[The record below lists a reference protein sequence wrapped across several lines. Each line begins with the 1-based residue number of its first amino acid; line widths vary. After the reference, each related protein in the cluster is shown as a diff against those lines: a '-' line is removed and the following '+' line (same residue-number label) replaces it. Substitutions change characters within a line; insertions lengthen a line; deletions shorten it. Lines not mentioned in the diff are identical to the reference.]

1 MTPQTIIVHDAA
13 QQTRAAKIILA
24 LPLSQPFDVTIAP
37 HVDRR
42 SNEQNARLWKL
53 HTLAAEHIGCSA
65 EDAHED
71 ALCRHFGFTEVKM
84 PSGDVKRIPL
94 KRSSQRDKAE
104 FAKFM
109 EATEIFYVSEL
120 GVFLP

>member
-1 MTPQTIIVHDAA
+1 MTPQTLIITNEA
-13 QQTRAAKIILA
+13 QRDRAAKIVSM
-24 LPLSQPFDVTIAP
+24 LPVDKPFDVTICP
-37 HVDRR
+37 HVDKRT
-42 SNEQNARLWKL
+42 NEQNARLWKL

-71 ALCRHFGFTEVKM
+71 ALCRFFGYTEVRM

-94 KRSSQRDKAE
+94 KRSSTRDKAE

-109 EATEIFYVSEL
+109 EATEIFYVTEL
-120 GVFLP
+120 GVFLQ